1 MRQPLEEGCVRIARA
16 ARTAVF
22 PARFMLIGAMNPCPC
37 GYAGME
43 GRCQCPPLVPDRYV
57 GRISGPLRDR
67 IDVWVTLARM
77 PAEAM
82 VRGSE
87 PESSSV
93 VAGRIAAARA
103 RQLVRPGRR
112 LNSRVSGRRLRAIS
126 DLSPEASERLTQL
139 ADTEL
144 LSGRG
149 TERLLRVARTI
160 GDLAGSAAVESEHLE
175 EAARWRP
182 LTARA
187 HLALAV

>member
-1 MRQPLEEGCVRIARA
+1 
-16 ARTAVF
+16 
-22 PARFMLIGAMNPCPC
+22 
-37 GYAGME
+37 
-43 GRCQCPPLVPDRYV
+43 
-57 GRISGPLRDR
+57 
-67 IDVWVTLARM
+67 
-77 PAEAM
+77 M
-82 VRGSE
+82 VSGSE

-93 VAGRIAAARA
+93 VAGRIAQARA
-103 RQLVRPGRR
+103 RQLARPGRR

-126 DLSPEASERLTQL
+126 GLAPEASERLTQL

-160 GDLAGSAAVESEHLE
+160 GDLAGSAAVEPEHLE

-182 LTARA
+182 PGART